1 MIYNKFDFDDGSL
14 HINEPYYGG
23 AECLVPTLIEPKI
36 FRDERGYFF
45 ESFNKKEFDEK
56 MGQTINF
63 VQDNES
69 FSQKGT
75 LRGMHFQTGPW
86 VQAKL
91 VRVVKGSVYD
101 VAVDIR
107 PWSSTF
113 GKYVGVYLS
122 GDNHQQFFIPRG
134 FAHGFVALE
143 DNTIFQYKCDNY
155 YHKANEGSFH
165 WNSIGI
171 PWGNYINLN
180 NIVLSEKDAKALDFV
195 KVFHNDLYIRN
206 NTIRTI

>member
-1 MIYNKFDFDDGSL
+1 MTYNKFDFDDGSL
-14 HINEPYYGG
+14 HINEPYYCS
-23 AECLVPTLIEPKI
+23 ADCLVPTLIEPKI

-56 MGQTINF
+56 IGLKVDF

-75 LRGMHFQTGPW
+75 LRGMHYQKNGYA
-86 VQAKL
+86 QAKL
-91 VRVVKGSVYD
+91 VRVIQGAVYD

-155 YHKANEGSFH
+155 YHKEQEGSFN
-165 WNSIGI
+165 WNSLGI
-171 PWGNYINLN
+171 PWDNYIDLN
-180 NIVLSEKDAKALDFV
+180 KVVLSEKDTKAVDFV
-195 KVFHNDLYIRN
+195 KLFYDDLYIRN
-206 NTIRTI
+206 NTIRTL